1 MTVKNSVK
9 QLATRVACC
18 SLATLSLA
26 TLSLPVMAEGT
37 HNNQPEN
44 RLSINQLVQRVIEES
59 SQINY
64 ADLQKKITAEK
75 VSYEQGVYQA
85 ELFSDM
91 KYSDAKVQ
99 RSAQEKISTS
109 MASYNKDTLNE
120 SNTTLSLG
128 VRKLLSTGGEAT
140 LSYNAAEKNNNIIPS
155 SSDAAVRESEFTTA
169 VNLQLKQ
176 PLLKGFNNVEVKSRI
191 RRAELEIDIVDA
203 QYQQQLLKAVSQA
216 LSLYWQLYKAI
227 EFLEI
232 RELAVINAE
241 KMVID
246 IEKRVKNGKEAGSAL
261 IDAKSELLKRKVA
274 RASASQAQNEIS
286 YQISTLINSDAGNLG
301 LVRYVLESKPNRDA
315 FVLAESFDDYYQR
328 VVSIWPNIKVLQQ
341 NIAIQDEEIRVAKN
355 SKLPKLDL
363 ELGYSSNDLASS
375 YHGSHVFDGEHPSWY
390 VGLSFSM
397 PIGTNQR
404 ANAQKTMAV
413 LKQDQHKEDLRAVE
427 IGLKNDLRARL
438 FQVNTT
444 HQEMNSLQDNIQIL
458 EELYQSELNK
468 FNFGYGN
475 SKDIYQREDSLN
487 LERQRF
493 IDSLIQYELAKI
505 SLALA
510 DGSLLKKAIQ
520 SNY

>member
-1 MTVKNSVK
+1 MMTVKNTVK

-26 TLSLPVMAEGT
+26 TLSLPVLAEDT
-37 HNNQPEN
+37 HNQPEN
-44 RLSINQLVQRVIEES
+44 RLSINQLVQRVIKES

-91 KYSDAKVQ
+91 KYSDAKIQ

-155 SSDAAVRESEFTTA
+155 SSDATVRESEFTTA

-232 RELAVINAE
+232 RDLAVINAE

-246 IEKRVKNGKEAGSAL
+246 IEKRVKNGKEADSAL

-315 FVLAESFDDYYQR
+315 FVLTESFDDYYQR

-341 NIAIQDEEIRVAKN
+341 NIAIQDEEIRVANN
-355 SKLPKLDL
+355 SNLPKLDL
-363 ELGYSSNDLASS
+363 ELSYSSNNLASS
-375 YHGSHVFDGEHPSWY
+375 YHGSDVFDGDHPSWY

-404 ANAQKTMAV
+404 ANAQKIMAV

-444 HQEMNSLQDNIQIL
+444 HQEMHSLQDNIQIL

-510 DGSLLKKAIQ
+510 DGSLLKTAIQ
-520 SNY
+520 KNY